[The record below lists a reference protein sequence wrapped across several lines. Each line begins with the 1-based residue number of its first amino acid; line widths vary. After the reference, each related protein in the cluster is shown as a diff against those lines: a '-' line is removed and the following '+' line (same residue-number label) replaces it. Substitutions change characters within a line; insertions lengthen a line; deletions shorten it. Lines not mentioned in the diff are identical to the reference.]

1 MGTGICR
8 DDFLHDYY
16 FSPLLE
22 QFLRR
27 CVQAV
32 IKPLQIKLSKLK
44 KSFLK
49 LSFNSALHPSVK
61 SELCL
66 RAPSE

>member
-1 MGTGICR
+1 MGASSCH

-16 FSPLLE
+16 FSPALE

-32 IKPLQIKLSKLK
+32 IKPLQIKLQVNW
-44 KSFLK
+44 KS
-49 LSFNSALHPSVK
+49 PS
-61 SELCL
+61 
-66 RAPSE
+66 